1 MSGQRKANRADGH
14 LGQQS
19 AGRDLGVS
27 TGQVLG
33 AGGDRGVRGEARL
46 GLTVL
51 LLFLVVVLV
60 VRAVGVVAVRVL
72 TVSAAHLTAVSRV
85 LCVLVLDETRGDPH
99 LQAFLTVGLGFH
111 VFGQIPFSLEGE
123 VAVDAVVRPDV
134 RVSADVFTEHARLLT
149 ADPTLFTDVFTPAST
164 SDVHVLFIRLVPP
177 IEYFD
182 ASRFCFCCRVF
193 VRLEAGLNFRLW
205 FIS

>member
-72 TVSAAHLTAVSRV
+72 TVSAAHLTAVSWRITTG
-85 LCVLVLDETRGDPH
+85 LFLVSCKSESPTVAQRE
-99 LQAFLTVGLGFH
+99 AFDAMLLKVWTGASSITLN
-111 VFGQIPFSLEGE
+111 FGQSLKS
-123 VAVDAVVRPDV
+123 P
-134 RVSADVFTEHARLLT
+134 LLRNSKCS
-149 ADPTLFTDVFTPAST
+149 F
-164 SDVHVLFIRLVPP
+164 
-177 IEYFD
+177 
-182 ASRFCFCCRVF
+182 
-193 VRLEAGLNFRLW
+193 
-205 FIS
+205 